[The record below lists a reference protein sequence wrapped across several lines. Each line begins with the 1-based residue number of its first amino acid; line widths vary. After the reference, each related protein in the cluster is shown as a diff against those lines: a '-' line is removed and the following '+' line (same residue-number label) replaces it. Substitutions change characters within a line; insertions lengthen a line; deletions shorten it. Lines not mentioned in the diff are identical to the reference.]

1 MNFKAKLSR
10 VAIAVAVA
18 AGLAGTATA
27 QTTTSS
33 IRGNVVTEAGS
44 DLSGATVTIKHEPTG
59 TSSVATTNENG
70 TFSSR
75 GLRVGGPY
83 TITIS
88 GMVSFLRK
96 RKRLSFLDQALDSN
110 QLESS
115 RSTAI
120 TVTGSTAGTGY
131 TNEALNTSLGLQ
143 LSKQY
148 RLTVILQMRLN
159 LTLLHQ

>member
-88 GMVSFLRK
+88 GDGDADREEDPAAVPPACGYLDLPSGLGAERLR
-96 RKRLSFLDQALDSN
+96 S
-110 QLESS
+110 LEPAHC
-115 RSTAI
+115 RP
-120 TVTGSTAGTGY
+120 
-131 TNEALNTSLGLQ
+131 
-143 LSKQY
+143 
-148 RLTVILQMRLN
+148 RHR
-159 LTLLHQ
+159 